1 MTDPIEMRRKKLLWR
16 ANHRGI
22 REMDILL
29 GGFAAQRIADMT
41 RIELD
46 ALEALIE
53 FSDQEML
60 SWITGETSI
69 PDTIT
74 NPLLPEFLRFRP

>member
-1 MTDPIEMRRKKLLWR
+1 MTDPFEMRRKKLLWR

-41 RIELD
+41 RLELD

-53 FSDQEML
+53 LPDQEML